1 LAVLASAGGAVLA
14 VEEQIK
20 QKNPI
25 LLVDVIQQRVD
36 CWSM

>member
-1 LAVLASAGGAVLA
+1 

-25 LLVDVIQQRVD
+25 LLVDVIQRRAD
-36 CWSM
+36 WWSMWSSEE

>member
-1 LAVLASAGGAVLA
+1 LSAVLASAGGA

-25 LLVDVIQQRVD
+25 LLVDVIQRRAD
-36 CWSM
+36 WWSM